1 MASDIETKMSTF
13 NEAGF
18 QMTRLHELQRSMN
31 QFRVSPFSNLHSDLQ
46 YDFELW
52 AACIDGLYLELSPKL
67 KPTEDKEVML
77 LLSGVRNAMSTLLR
91 VKDTSLWGIQTHRKK
106 MSKIREALFTAEK
119 KIRRLLDDHG
129 LGSPNAEDNSGD
141 PYA

>member
-1 MASDIETKMSTF
+1 MDDIETKMSTF

-31 QFRVSPFSNLHSDLQ
+31 QFRVSPFQRLHSDNQ

-52 AACIDGLYLELSPKL
+52 AACLDGLFLELSPKL
-67 KPTEDKEVML
+67 QETEDKEVMGL
-77 LLSGVRNAMSTLLR
+77 LKEIRDAMATLL
-91 VKDTSLWGIQTHRKK
+91 KITNTSLWGLQVHRQK
-106 MSKIREALFTAEK
+106 MWKIRQALFTAEK
-119 KIRRLLDDHG
+119 KIRRLLDEHG
-129 LGSPNAEDNSGD
+129 LGSPNAEDTSGD

>member
-1 MASDIETKMSTF
+1 MDETKISTF

-18 QMTRLHELQRSMN
+18 QMTRLHELQKAMN
-31 QFRVSPFSNLHSDLQ
+31 QFRINPFIRLHSEFQ

-52 AACIDGLYLELSPKL
+52 AACLDGLYLEVSSKL
-67 KPTEDKEVML
+67 TSDEDREVIKL
-77 LLSGVRNAMSTLLR
+77 LDKARSTMAKLLMIKNVSAWGTQPQRNKMRDIRMS
-91 VKDTSLWGIQTHRKK
+91 
-106 MSKIREALFTAEK
+106 LFDAEK

-129 LGSPNAEDNSGD
+129 LGSPNADDTSGD

>member
-1 MASDIETKMSTF
+1 MDETKISTF

-18 QMTRLHELQRSMN
+18 QMTRLHELQKSMN
-31 QFRVSPFSNLHSDLQ
+31 QFRINPFIRLHSDFQ

-52 AACIDGLYLELSPKL
+52 AACLDGLYLEVSPKL
-67 KPTEDKEVML
+67 VQSEDDEVINL
-77 LLSGVRNAMSTLLR
+77 LDEARSAMAKLLMIKN
-91 VKDTSLWGIQTHRKK
+91 VSSWGSQPQRSK
-106 MSKIREALFTAEK
+106 MRDIRIALFNAEK

-129 LGSPNAEDNSGD
+129 LGSPNADDTSGD

>member
-1 MASDIETKMSTF
+1 MEDNETKMSTF

-18 QMTRLHELQRSMN
+18 QMTRLHDLQRSMN
-31 QFRVSPFSNLHSDLQ
+31 QFRVSPFSRMHSEFQ

-52 AACIDGLYLELSPKL
+52 AACLDGLFLELSPKL
-67 KPTEDKEVML
+67 KTKEDEEVTAL
-77 LLSGVRNAMSTLLR
+77 LKTVRDTMAKLLR
-91 VKDTSLWGIQTHRKK
+91 VKDISLWGIQIHRQK
-106 MSKIREALFTAEK
+106 MWDIRQALFAAEK

-129 LGSPNAEDNSGD
+129 LGAPNADDTSGD